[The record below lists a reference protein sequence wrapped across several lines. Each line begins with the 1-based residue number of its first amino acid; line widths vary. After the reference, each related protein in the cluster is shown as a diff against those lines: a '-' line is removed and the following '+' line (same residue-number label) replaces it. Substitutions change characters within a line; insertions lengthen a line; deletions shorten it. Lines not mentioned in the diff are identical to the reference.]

1 MPCSVWWKQLICS
14 ALREKQKM
22 FLSMLQ
28 QMLRGDLLISFSKL
42 LIELCL
48 LMVNTNKIPFVV
60 SDALFYSLVYI

>member
-1 MPCSVWWKQLICS
+1 
-14 ALREKQKM
+14 M